1 MREAPLRFLAL
12 FLISIVEC
20 AAVGEPRLCVEYLP
34 QVVYNDEALTACV
47 RVEGAGEFRVAARV
61 LDRSGRTLAGQVAS
75 GSAAPDKPWRAQLRL
90 RPGRG
95 EPTLLELSLSTAKE
109 AGPVAGV
116 KARVVNLPRPLPPL
130 GVKGLRLVGEKG
142 QAVVLRIAHRVR
154 QIEQRWPLVRW
165 IRHKLYGDRVK
176 FDRVAIVGEDMGERD
191 GYLAGGAR
199 VLEGLEVTVLV
210 VRSRGREA
218 GPPVL
223 RAIAAASQK
232 AWRKAPDLVAFSLGH
247 TEDDLGTDPL
257 VFGRG
262 LEALVQH
269 FEALGA
275 RHFVVV
281 APVGPPDHAARLVK
295 YARQA
300 KRVAHV
306 YRARY
311 ADLGGALAGCWRVG
325 DARATLRFPTREGHE
340 RLGKALAEFILG
352 MRR

>member
-1 MREAPLRFLAL
+1 VRSLAL
-12 FLISIVEC
+12 FFISIAEC
-20 AAVGEPRLCVEYLP
+20 AAAAGPRLCVEYLP
-34 QVVYNDEALTACV
+34 QVIYDDEALTACV
-47 RVEGAGEFRVAARV
+47 RVEGAGVFDIVARL
-61 LDRSGRTLAGQVAS
+61 LDAKGRALASHAASGRATAG
-75 GSAAPDKPWRAQLRL
+75 KPWRAQLRL

-95 EPTLLELSLSTAKE
+95 EPA
-109 AGPVAGV
+109 
-116 KARVVNLPRPLPPL
+116 PRPLRPL
-130 GVKGLRLVGEKG
+130 EVKGLRLVGEKG

-165 IRHKLYGDRVK
+165 IRYKLYGDRVK
-176 FDRVAIVGEDMGERD
+176 FDRVAIVGEDLGERD
-191 GYLAGGAR
+191 GYLAGAAR
-199 VLEGLEVTVLV
+199 ALEGLEVAVLA
-210 VRSRGREA
+210 VRSRGRES

-281 APVGPPDHAARLVK
+281 APAGPPDHAARLVK
-295 YARQA
+295 YVRQA

-311 ADLGGALAGCWRVG
+311 ADLGSALAGCWRVG
-325 DARATLRFPTREGHE
+325 EDRATLRFPSREGHE
-340 RLGKALAEFILG
+340 RLGRALAEFIRGL
-352 MRR
+352 RR

>member
-1 MREAPLRFLAL
+1 MRPLAL
-12 FLISIVEC
+12 FFISIAEC
-20 AAVGEPRLCVEYLP
+20 AAAAGPRLCVEYLP
-34 QVVYNDEALTACV
+34 QVIYDDEALTACV
-47 RVEGAGEFRVAARV
+47 RVEGAGEFRVAARL
-61 LDRSGRTLAGQVAS
+61 LDAKGRALASHAASGRAAAG
-75 GSAAPDKPWRAQLRL
+75 KPWRAQLRL

-95 EPTLLELSLSTAKE
+95 EPALLELSLSTAKE
-109 AGPVAGV
+109 ARPVAGV
-116 KARVVNLPRPLPPL
+116 KARVVNLTRPLRPL
-130 GVKGLRLVGEKG
+130 EVKGLRLVGEKG

-165 IRHKLYGDRVK
+165 IRYKLYGDRVK
-176 FDRVAIVGEDMGERD
+176 FDRVAIVGEDLGKRD
-191 GYLAGGAR
+191 GYLAGAAR
-199 VLEGLEVTVLV
+199 ALEGLEVAVLA
-210 VRSRGREA
+210 VRSRGRES

-281 APVGPPDHAARLVK
+281 APAGPPDHAARLVK
-295 YARQA
+295 YVRQA

-325 DARATLRFPTREGHE
+325 DDRATLRFPSREGHE
-340 RLGKALAEFILG
+340 RLGRALAEFIRAL
-352 MRR
+352 RR